1 MCAKCKQCNKEMQ
14 CLAARM
20 KHHEKCFFS
29 GGRCVED
36 DESNMSEHAG
46 SSGTEALKGG
56 SLLFDDL
63 PPSSSSGKE
72 AQTGPLLFDDLPPV
86 SSADSGTGG
95 PLLFDDLPPA
105 SSGDSA
111 SCITEQVSAVG
122 NHGKGEKRKVS
133 EEEENGHEELVEK
146 KVCKASGGIFGLKGY
161 MAERKGEREEMQDAH
176 VILNDI
182 TEECR
187 PLPPQITR
195 VSYFAVFDGHGGVRA
210 SKFAAQNLHQNLIR
224 KFPKGE
230 VVSVEKT
237 VKRCLLD
244 SFKHTDEEFLKQA
257 SSQKPA
263 WKDGSTA
270 TCVLAVDNILY
281 IANLGDSRAILCRY
295 NKESQKHTAL
305 SLSKEHN
312 PTQYEER
319 MRIQKAGGNVRDG
332 RVLGVL
338 EVSRSIGDG
347 QYKRSGVISVP
358 DIKRCQ
364 LTHNDRFIM
373 LACDGLF
380 KVFSPEE
387 AVNFILSC
395 LEVRRRQLW
404 GGLACAVSSV
414 QKDKNIQ
421 TREGKSAADAR
432 YEAACNRLASRAV
445 QRGSAD
451 NVTVVVVRIEH

>member
-1 MCAKCKQCNKEMQ
+1 MPSASAPPPPGRA
-14 CLAARM
+14 LTSGPAAAADWPRGEIGSPGGAGRRLCERKRPGRRCRRM
-20 KHHEKCFFS
+20 DLFGDLPEP
-29 GGRCVED
+29 
-36 DESNMSEHAG
+36 G
-46 SSGTEALKGG
+46 SSVPGRGG
-56 SLLFDDL
+56 S
-63 PPSSSSGKE
+63 
-72 AQTGPLLFDDLPPV
+72 
-86 SSADSGTGG
+86 
-95 PLLFDDLPPA
+95 LLFDDLPPA
-105 SSGDSA
+105 SSGDTASSA
-111 SCITEQVSAVG
+111 AEQVSTG
-122 NHGKGEKRKVS
+122 ESHGKGEKRKS
-133 EEEENGHEELVEK
+133 LEEEEKNGREELVEK
-146 KVCKASGGIFGLKGY
+146 KVCKGSVGILGLKGY
-161 MAERKGEREEMQDAH
+161 VAERKGEREDMQDAH

-182 TEECR
+182 TEECQ
-187 PLPPQITR
+187 PLPSQITR

-210 SKFAAQNLHQNLIR
+210 SKFAAQNLHQNLIK

-244 SFKHTDEEFLKQA
+244 TFKHTDDEFLKQA

-295 NKESQKHTAL
+295 NEESQKHAAL

-319 MRIQKAGGNVRDG
+319 MRIQKAGGNVREG

-347 QYKRSGVISVP
+347 QYKRCGVISVP

-364 LTHNDRFIM
+364 LTHNDRFI
-373 LACDGLF
+373 LIACDGLF
-380 KVFSPEE
+380 KVFTPEE
-387 AVNFILSC
+387 AVNFIVSC
-395 LEVRRRQLW
+395 LE
-404 GGLACAVSSV
+404 
-414 QKDKNIQ
+414 DKNIQ
-421 TREGKSAADAR
+421 TREGKLEADAR
-432 YEAACNRLASRAV
+432 YEAACNRLANKAV

-451 NVTVVVVRIEH
+451 NVTVMVVRIEH

>member
-1 MCAKCKQCNKEMQ
+1 MDLFGDLPEPEPSPRSTA
-14 CLAARM
+14 
-20 KHHEKCFFS
+20 
-29 GGRCVED
+29 GR
-36 DESNMSEHAG
+36 
-46 SSGTEALKGG
+46 EAQKKRP
-56 SLLFDDL
+56 LLFDDL
-63 PPSSSSGKE
+63 PPSSSEKSGKDV
-72 AQTGPLLFDDLPPV
+72 QKGSLLFDDLPPA
-86 SSADSGTGG
+86 SSADSGSG
-95 PLLFDDLPPA
+95 PSLLFDDLPPA
-105 SSGDSA
+105 SSGDSGSPA
-111 SCITEQVSAVG
+111 SQASQG
-122 NHGKGEKRKVS
+122 PKSDGKAAKRKTV
-133 EEEENGHEELVEK
+133 EEEKNGSEELVEK
-146 KVCKASGGIFGLKGY
+146 KVCKGSSVIFGLKGY
-161 MAERKGEREEMQDAH
+161 VAERKGEREEMQDAH

-182 TEECR
+182 TEECK
-187 PLPPQITR
+187 PLSSLISR

-230 VVSVEKT
+230 VISVEKT

-244 SFKHTDEEFLKQA
+244 TFKHTDEEFLKQA

-270 TCVLAVDNILY
+270 TCVLAVDNVLY

-295 NKESQKHTAL
+295 NEESHRHAAL

-347 QYKRSGVISVP
+347 QYKRCGVTSVP

-364 LTHNDRFIM
+364 LTQNDRFIM

-380 KVFSPEE
+380 KVFTPEE
-387 AVNFILSC
+387 AVTFILSC
-395 LEVRRRQLW
+395 LEDE
-404 GGLACAVSSV
+404 
-414 QKDKNIQ
+414 KIQ
-421 TREGKSAADAR
+421 TREGKSALDAR
-432 YEAACNRLASRAV
+432 YEAACNRLATKAV

-451 NVTVVVVRIEH
+451 NVTVMVVRIGK

>member
-1 MCAKCKQCNKEMQ
+1 MTSHQPAVASQILSWLVWSPTVVPRHTGLALGVRAMTAGHDILSLRAGMQ
-14 CLAARM
+14 PDLQ
-20 KHHEKCFFS
+20 
-29 GGRCVED
+29 
-36 DESNMSEHAG
+36 G
-46 SSGTEALKGG
+46 S
-56 SLLFDDL
+56 F
-63 PPSSSSGKE
+63 SSS
-72 AQTGPLLFDDLPPV
+72 V
-86 SSADSGTGG
+86 
-95 PLLFDDLPPA
+95 
-105 SSGDSA
+105 
-111 SCITEQVSAVG
+111 
-122 NHGKGEKRKVS
+122 
-133 EEEENGHEELVEK
+133 
-146 KVCKASGGIFGLKGY
+146 IFGLKGY
-161 MAERKGEREEMQDAH
+161 VAERKGEREEMQDAH

-187 PLPPQITR
+187 PLSSLITR
-195 VSYFAVFDGHGGVRA
+195 VSYFAVFDGHGGIRA

-224 KFPKGE
+224 KFPKGD
-230 VVSVEKT
+230 VISVEKT

-244 SFKHTDEEFLKQA
+244 TFKHTDEEFLKQA

-270 TCVLAVDNILY
+270 TCVLAVDNTLY

-295 NKESQKHTAL
+295 NEESQKHAAL

-347 QYKRSGVISVP
+347 QYKRCGVTSVP
-358 DIKRCQ
+358 DIRRCQ
-364 LTHNDRFIM
+364 LTPNDRFIL

-380 KVFSPEE
+380 KVFTPEE

-395 LEVRRRQLW
+395 LEDE
-404 GGLACAVSSV
+404 
-414 QKDKNIQ
+414 KIQ
-421 TREGKSAADAR
+421 SREGKPAVDAR
-432 YEAACNRLASRAV
+432 YEAACNRLANKAV

-451 NVTVVVVRIEH
+451 NVTVMLVRIGH

>member
-1 MCAKCKQCNKEMQ
+1 MDLFGDLPEP
-14 CLAARM
+14 
-20 KHHEKCFFS
+20 
-29 GGRCVED
+29 
-36 DESNMSEHAG
+36 
-46 SSGTEALKGG
+46 GG
-56 SLLFDDL
+56 SAQGKEAQGQLRLFDDL
-63 PPSSSSGKE
+63 PPAG
-72 AQTGPLLFDDLPPV
+72 
-86 SSADSGTGG
+86 SADTGKG
-95 PLLFDDLPPA
+95 SSFLFDDLPPA
-105 SSGDSA
+105 SSSDAASSA
-111 SCITEQVSAVG
+111 PEQVSAG
-122 NHGKGEKRKVS
+122 SHAKGEKRKS
-133 EEEENGHEELVEK
+133 LEEEEKNGREELVEK
-146 KVCKASGGIFGLKGY
+146 KVCKGSVGILGLKGY
-161 MAERKGEREEMQDAH
+161 VAERKGEREDMQDAH

-182 TEECR
+182 TEECQ
-187 PLPPQITR
+187 PLPSQVTR

-210 SKFAAQNLHQNLIR
+210 SKFAAQNLHLNLIK

-244 SFKHTDEEFLKQA
+244 TFKHTDEEFLKQA

-295 NKESQKHTAL
+295 NEESQKHAAL

-347 QYKRSGVISVP
+347 QYKRCGVISVP

-364 LTHNDRFIM
+364 LTHNDRFI
-373 LACDGLF
+373 LIACDGLF
-380 KVFSPEE
+380 KVFTPEE
-387 AVNFILSC
+387 AVNFIVSC
-395 LEVRRRQLW
+395 LE
-404 GGLACAVSSV
+404 
-414 QKDKNIQ
+414 DKNIQ
-421 TREGKSAADAR
+421 KREGKQEADAR
-432 YEAACNRLASRAV
+432 YEAACNRLANKAV

-451 NVTVVVVRIEH
+451 NVTVMVVRIEH

>member
-1 MCAKCKQCNKEMQ
+1 MDLFGDFPEPECA
-14 CLAARM
+14 AAG
-20 KHHEKCFFS
+20 K
-29 GGRCVED
+29 
-36 DESNMSEHAG
+36 
-46 SSGTEALKGG
+46 EALKGG

-86 SSADSGTGG
+86 SAADSGAGG

-111 SCITEQVSAVG
+111 SHITEQVSAVG
-122 NHGKGEKRKVS
+122 NHGKGEKRKAS
-133 EEEENGHEELVEK
+133 EEEKNGSEELVEK

-182 TEECR
+182 TEECS

-210 SKFAAQNLHQNLIR
+210 SKFAAQNLHQNLIK

-281 IANLGDSRAILCRY
+281 IANLGDSRSLNITTYEGFLSAQAILCRY
-295 NKESQKHTAL
+295 NEESQKHTAL

-364 LTHNDRFIM
+364 LSHNDRFIL

-395 LEVRRRQLW
+395 LEPQYEGELCHSQYEIFPCILMKFRR
-404 GGLACAVSSV
+404 
-414 QKDKNIQ
+414 
-421 TREGKSAADAR
+421 
-432 YEAACNRLASRAV
+432 
-445 QRGSAD
+445 
-451 NVTVVVVRIEH
+451 

>member
-1 MCAKCKQCNKEMQ
+1 MDLFGDLPEPERSPRPAAGKEAQ
-14 CLAARM
+14 
-20 KHHEKCFFS
+20 K
-29 GGRCVED
+29 
-36 DESNMSEHAG
+36 
-46 SSGTEALKGG
+46 G

-63 PPSSSSGKE
+63 PPASS
-72 AQTGPLLFDDLPPV
+72 T
-86 SSADSGTGG
+86 DSGTVFRLSQVCVNMSSWDCSCLNLFPFPPFSTHRCFRCWTVLSFESMASGSGG

-105 SSGDSA
+105 SSGDSG
-111 SCITEQVSAVG
+111 SLDTSISQVVK
-122 NHGKGEKRKVS
+122 NEGKGAKRKTS
-133 EEEENGHEELVEK
+133 EEEKNGSEELVEK
-146 KVCKASGGIFGLKGY
+146 KVCKGSSVIFGLKGY
-161 MAERKGEREEMQDAH
+161 VAERKGEREEMQDAH

-187 PLPPQITR
+187 PPSSLITR
-195 VSYFAVFDGHGGVRA
+195 VSYFAVFDGHGGIRA

-224 KFPKGE
+224 KFPKGD
-230 VVSVEKT
+230 VISVEKT

-244 SFKHTDEEFLKQA
+244 TFKHTDEEFLKQA

-295 NKESQKHTAL
+295 NEESQKHAAL

-347 QYKRSGVISVP
+347 QYKRCGVTSVP
-358 DIKRCQ
+358 DIRRCQ
-364 LTHNDRFIM
+364 LTPNDRFIL

-380 KVFSPEE
+380 KVFNPEE

-395 LEVRRRQLW
+395 LEDE
-404 GGLACAVSSV
+404 
-414 QKDKNIQ
+414 KIQ
-421 TREGKSAADAR
+421 SREGKPAVDAR
-432 YEAACNRLASRAV
+432 YEAACNRLANKAV

-451 NVTVVVVRIEH
+451 NVTVMVVRIGH

>member
-1 MCAKCKQCNKEMQ
+1 M
-14 CLAARM
+14 
-20 KHHEKCFFS
+20 
-29 GGRCVED
+29 
-36 DESNMSEHAG
+36 
-46 SSGTEALKGG
+46 
-56 SLLFDDL
+56 
-63 PPSSSSGKE
+63 GKE
-72 AQTGPLLFDDLPPV
+72 RRGKSQRKRRT
-86 SSADSGTGG
+86 
-95 PLLFDDLPPA
+95 
-105 SSGDSA
+105 
-111 SCITEQVSAVG
+111 AVK
-122 NHGKGEKRKVS
+122 NLWKRKFVKVFRQF
-133 EEEENGHEELVEK
+133 ENKCTLFCTLYVGLT
-146 KVCKASGGIFGLKGY
+146 SGGIFGLKGY

-281 IANLGDSRAILCRY
+281 IANLGDSRGFLSAQAILCRY
-295 NKESQKHTAL
+295 NQESQKHTAL

-395 LEVRRRQLW
+395 LE
-404 GGLACAVSSV
+404 
-414 QKDKNIQ
+414 DKNIQ
-421 TREGKSAADAR
+421 TREGKLAADAR
-432 YEAACNRLASRAV
+432 YEAACNRLANKAV

>member
-1 MCAKCKQCNKEMQ
+1 MDLFGDFPEPECA
-14 CLAARM
+14 AAG
-20 KHHEKCFFS
+20 K
-29 GGRCVED
+29 
-36 DESNMSEHAG
+36 
-46 SSGTEALKGG
+46 EALKGG

-86 SSADSGTGG
+86 SAADSGAGG

-105 SSGDSA
+105 SSGDS
-111 SCITEQVSAVG
+111 
-122 NHGKGEKRKVS
+122 
-133 EEEENGHEELVEK
+133 
-146 KVCKASGGIFGLKGY
+146 ASGGIFGLKGY

-182 TEECR
+182 TEECS

-210 SKFAAQNLHQNLIR
+210 SKFAAQNLHQNLIK

-281 IANLGDSRAILCRY
+281 IANLGDSRSLNITTYEGFLSAQAILCRY
-295 NKESQKHTAL
+295 NEESQKHTAL

-364 LTHNDRFIM
+364 LSHNDRFIL

-395 LEVRRRQLW
+395 LE
-404 GGLACAVSSV
+404 
-414 QKDKNIQ
+414 DKNIQ
-421 TREGKSAADAR
+421 TREGKLAADTR
-432 YEAACNRLASRAV
+432 YEAACNRLANKAV

>member
-1 MCAKCKQCNKEMQ
+1 MPKRK
-14 CLAARM
+14 
-20 KHHEKCFFS
+20 
-29 GGRCVED
+29 
-36 DESNMSEHAG
+36 
-46 SSGTEALKGG
+46 
-56 SLLFDDL
+56 
-63 PPSSSSGKE
+63 
-72 AQTGPLLFDDLPPV
+72 V
-86 SSADSGTGG
+86 SSAEGAAKEEPKRRSARSLGRQGHAVRRLVAFRARPRVIDGSRAAAAAASAAPQPPQGVEPAAGRGLRVCRSRRPASVMDLFGDLPEPERSPRPAAGSGG

-105 SSGDSA
+105 SSGDPGSLDT
-111 SCITEQVSAVG
+111 SISQEVK
-122 NHGKGEKRKVS
+122 NEGKGSKRKAS
-133 EEEENGHEELVEK
+133 DEEKNGSEELVEK
-146 KVCKASGGIFGLKGY
+146 KVCKASSVIFGLKGY
-161 MAERKGEREEMQDAH
+161 VAERKGEREEMQDAH

-182 TEECR
+182 TAECQ
-187 PLPPQITR
+187 PPSTLITR
-195 VSYFAVFDGHGGVRA
+195 VSYFAVFDGHGGIRA

-224 KFPKGE
+224 KFPKGDGI
-230 VVSVEKT
+230 SVEKT

-244 SFKHTDEEFLKQA
+244 TFKHTDEEFLRQA

-270 TCVLAVDNILY
+270 TCVLAVDNTLY

-295 NKESQKHTAL
+295 NEESQKHAAL

-347 QYKRSGVISVP
+347 QYKRCGVTSVP
-358 DIKRCQ
+358 DIRRCQ
-364 LTHNDRFIM
+364 LTPNDRFIL

-380 KVFSPEE
+380 KVFTPEE

-395 LEVRRRQLW
+395 LEDE
-404 GGLACAVSSV
+404 
-414 QKDKNIQ
+414 KIQ
-421 TREGKSAADAR
+421 RREGKLTVDAR
-432 YEAACNRLASRAV
+432 YEAACNRLANKAV

-451 NVTVVVVRIEH
+451 NVTVMVVRIGL

>member
-1 MCAKCKQCNKEMQ
+1 MKGSTVKQGKEAQ
-14 CLAARM
+14 
-20 KHHEKCFFS
+20 K
-29 GGRCVED
+29 
-36 DESNMSEHAG
+36 
-46 SSGTEALKGG
+46 G

-63 PPSSSSGKE
+63 PPASS
-72 AQTGPLLFDDLPPV
+72 T
-86 SSADSGTGG
+86 DSGPGG

-105 SSGDSA
+105 SSGESA
-111 SCITEQVSAVG
+111 SSV
-122 NHGKGEKRKVS
+122 
-133 EEEENGHEELVEK
+133 
-146 KVCKASGGIFGLKGY
+146 IFGLKGY
-161 MAERKGEREEMQDAH
+161 VAERKGEREEMQDAH

-187 PLPPQITR
+187 PLSSLITR
-195 VSYFAVFDGHGGVRA
+195 VSYFAVFDGHGGIRA

-224 KFPKGE
+224 KFPKGD
-230 VVSVEKT
+230 VISVEKT

-244 SFKHTDEEFLKQA
+244 TFKHTDEEFLKQA

-270 TCVLAVDNILY
+270 TCVLAVDNTLY

-295 NKESQKHTAL
+295 NEESQKHAAL

-347 QYKRSGVISVP
+347 QYKRCGVTSVP
-358 DIKRCQ
+358 DIRRCQ
-364 LTHNDRFIM
+364 LTPNDRFIL

-380 KVFSPEE
+380 KVFTPEE

-395 LEVRRRQLW
+395 LEDE
-404 GGLACAVSSV
+404 
-414 QKDKNIQ
+414 KIQ
-421 TREGKSAADAR
+421 SREGKPAVDAR
-432 YEAACNRLASRAV
+432 YEAACNRLANKAV

-451 NVTVVVVRIEH
+451 NVTVMLVRIGH

>member
-1 MCAKCKQCNKEMQ
+1 MDLFGDFPEPEPDPS
-14 CLAARM
+14 AA
-20 KHHEKCFFS
+20 
-29 GGRCVED
+29 GGSCIED
-36 DESNMSEHAG
+36 DERNMSEYAG

-56 SLLFDDL
+56 PLLFDDL

-72 AQTGPLLFDDLPPV
+72 AHTGPLLFDDLPPV

-111 SCITEQVSAVG
+111 SRITEQVSAVG
-122 NHGKGEKRKVS
+122 NHGKGKKRKVS
-133 EEEENGHEELVEK
+133 EEQKNGHEELVEK

-224 KFPKGE
+224 KFPKGD

-295 NKESQKHTAL
+295 NEESQKHTAL

-319 MRIQKAGGNVRDG
+319 MRIQKAGGNVR
-332 RVLGVL
+332 
-338 EVSRSIGDG
+338 
-347 QYKRSGVISVP
+347 
-358 DIKRCQ
+358 
-364 LTHNDRFIM
+364 FIM

-387 AVNFILSC
+387 AVNFIMSC
-395 LEVRRRQLW
+395 LE
-404 GGLACAVSSV
+404 
-414 QKDKNIQ
+414 DKNIQ
-421 TREGKSAADAR
+421 TREGKLEADAR
-432 YEAACNRLASRAV
+432 YEAACNRLANKAV

>member
-1 MCAKCKQCNKEMQ
+1 MDLFGDLPEPERSPRP
-14 CLAARM
+14 AAGKDAQR
-20 KHHEKCFFS
+20 
-29 GGRCVED
+29 GPV
-36 DESNMSEHAG
+36 
-46 SSGTEALKGG
+46 
-56 SLLFDDL
+56 LFDDL
-63 PPSSSSGKE
+63 PP
-72 AQTGPLLFDDLPPV
+72 A
-86 SSADSGTGG
+86 SADSGPGG

-105 SSGDSA
+105 GSGDSGSLAVSTA
-111 SCITEQVSAVG
+111 STLCVPQAGES
-122 NHGKGEKRKVS
+122 GEKGAKRKAT
-133 EEEENGHEELVEK
+133 EENGSEELVEK
-146 KVCKASGGIFGLKGY
+146 KVCKASSVIFGLKGY
-161 MAERKGEREEMQDAH
+161 VAERKGEREEMQDAH

-182 TEECR
+182 TEECQ
-187 PLPPQITR
+187 PPASLITR
-195 VSYFAVFDGHGGVRA
+195 VSYFAVFDGHGGIRA

-224 KFPKGE
+224 KFPRGE
-230 VVSVEKT
+230 GISVEKT

-244 SFKHTDEEFLKQA
+244 TFKHTDEEFLRQA

-270 TCVLAVDNILY
+270 TCVLAVDNTLY

-295 NKESQKHTAL
+295 NEESQKHAAL

-347 QYKRSGVISVP
+347 QYKRCGVTSVP
-358 DIKRCQ
+358 DIRRCQ
-364 LTHNDRFIM
+364 LTPNDRFIL

-380 KVFSPEE
+380 KVFTPEE

-395 LEVRRRQLW
+395 LED
-404 GGLACAVSSV
+404 
-414 QKDKNIQ
+414 DKLQ
-421 TREGKSAADAR
+421 SREGRPAVDVR
-432 YEAACNRLASRAV
+432 YEAACNRLASKAV

-451 NVTVVVVRIEH
+451 NVTVLLVRIGP

>member
-1 MCAKCKQCNKEMQ
+1 MDLFGDLPEP
-14 CLAARM
+14 
-20 KHHEKCFFS
+20 
-29 GGRCVED
+29 
-36 DESNMSEHAG
+36 
-46 SSGTEALKGG
+46 GG
-56 SLLFDDL
+56 SAQGKEAPGQLRLFDDL
-63 PPSSSSGKE
+63 PPAG
-72 AQTGPLLFDDLPPV
+72 
-86 SSADSGTGG
+86 SADTGKG
-95 PLLFDDLPPA
+95 SSFLFDDLPPA
-105 SSGDSA
+105 SSSDAA
-111 SCITEQVSAVG
+111 SGAPEQVSAES
-122 NHGKGEKRKVS
+122 HAKGEKRKS
-133 EEEENGHEELVEK
+133 LEEEEKNGREELVEK
-146 KVCKASGGIFGLKGY
+146 KVCKGSVGVFGLKGY
-161 MAERKGEREEMQDAH
+161 VAERKGEREDMQDAH

-182 TEECR
+182 TEECQ
-187 PLPPQITR
+187 PLPSQITR

-210 SKFAAQNLHQNLIR
+210 SKFAAQNLHLNLIK

-244 SFKHTDEEFLKQA
+244 TFKHTDEEFLKQA

-295 NKESQKHTAL
+295 NEESQKHAAL

-347 QYKRSGVISVP
+347 QYKRCGVISVP

-364 LTHNDRFIM
+364 LTHNDRFI
-373 LACDGLF
+373 LIACDGLF
-380 KVFSPEE
+380 KVFTPEE
-387 AVNFILSC
+387 AVNFIVSC
-395 LEVRRRQLW
+395 LE
-404 GGLACAVSSV
+404 
-414 QKDKNIQ
+414 DKNIQ
-421 TREGKSAADAR
+421 KREGKQEADAR
-432 YEAACNRLASRAV
+432 YEAACNRLANKAV

-451 NVTVVVVRIEH
+451 NVTVMVVRIEH

>member
-1 MCAKCKQCNKEMQ
+1 MDLFGDLPEPEPSPRSTA
-14 CLAARM
+14 
-20 KHHEKCFFS
+20 
-29 GGRCVED
+29 GR
-36 DESNMSEHAG
+36 
-46 SSGTEALKGG
+46 EAQKKRP
-56 SLLFDDL
+56 LLFDDL
-63 PPSSSSGKE
+63 PPSSSEKSGKDV
-72 AQTGPLLFDDLPPV
+72 QKGSLLFDDLPPA
-86 SSADSGTGG
+86 SSADSGSGG
-95 PLLFDDLPPA
+95 SLLFDDLPPA
-105 SSGDSA
+105 SSGDSD
-111 SCITEQVSAVG
+111 SSV
-122 NHGKGEKRKVS
+122 
-133 EEEENGHEELVEK
+133 
-146 KVCKASGGIFGLKGY
+146 IFGLKGY
-161 MAERKGEREEMQDAH
+161 VAERKGEREEMQDAH

-182 TEECR
+182 TEECK
-187 PLPPQITR
+187 PLSPLISR

-230 VVSVEKT
+230 VISVEKT

-244 SFKHTDEEFLKQA
+244 TFKHTDEEFLKQA

-270 TCVLAVDNILY
+270 TCVLAVDNVLY

-295 NKESQKHTAL
+295 NEESHRHAAL

-347 QYKRSGVISVP
+347 QYKRCGVTSVP

-364 LTHNDRFIM
+364 LTQNDRFIM

-380 KVFSPEE
+380 KVFTPEE
-387 AVNFILSC
+387 AVTFILSC
-395 LEVRRRQLW
+395 LEDE
-404 GGLACAVSSV
+404 
-414 QKDKNIQ
+414 KIQ
-421 TREGKSAADAR
+421 TREGKSALDAR
-432 YEAACNRLASRAV
+432 YEAACNRLATKAV

-451 NVTVVVVRIEH
+451 NVTVMVVRIGK

>member
-1 MCAKCKQCNKEMQ
+1 MSTPRSRRPGSRPNPKHRDPREFRPLGCKQHRSPLESFAHAFLPPRPPRAQ
-14 CLAARM
+14 HSGAAGHAARQLVAPRAGPVTDGTVAPASPPPPPGCGARPLLGPRVCRRPACAM
-20 KHHEKCFFS
+20 DLFGDLPEPERSPHAA
-29 GGRCVED
+29 
-36 DESNMSEHAG
+36 AG
-46 SSGTEALKGG
+46 SA
-56 SLLFDDL
+56 
-63 PPSSSSGKE
+63 
-72 AQTGPLLFDDLPPV
+72 
-86 SSADSGTGG
+86 G

-105 SSGDSA
+105 GSGKSGSS
-111 SCITEQVSAVG
+111 V
-122 NHGKGEKRKVS
+122 
-133 EEEENGHEELVEK
+133 
-146 KVCKASGGIFGLKGY
+146 IFGLKGY
-161 MAERKGEREEMQDAH
+161 VAERKGEREEMQDAH

-182 TEECR
+182 TEECN
-187 PLPPQITR
+187 PPSSLITR
-195 VSYFAVFDGHGGVRA
+195 VSYFAVFDGHGGIRA

-224 KFPKGE
+224 KFPKGD

-244 SFKHTDEEFLKQA
+244 TFKHTDEEFLKQA

-270 TCVLAVDNILY
+270 TCVLAVDNTLY

-295 NKESQKHTAL
+295 NEESQKHAAL

-347 QYKRSGVISVP
+347 QYKRCGVTSVP
-358 DIKRCQ
+358 DIRRCQ
-364 LTHNDRFIM
+364 LTPNDRFIL

-380 KVFSPEE
+380 KVFTPEE

-395 LEVRRRQLW
+395 LEDE
-404 GGLACAVSSV
+404 
-414 QKDKNIQ
+414 KIQ
-421 TREGKSAADAR
+421 TREGKPAVDAR
-432 YEAACNRLASRAV
+432 YEAACNRLANKAV

-451 NVTVVVVRIEH
+451 NVTVMVVQIGH

>member
-1 MCAKCKQCNKEMQ
+1 MDLFGDLPEPDP
-14 CLAARM
+14 RPT
-20 KHHEKCFFS
+20 
-29 GGRCVED
+29 
-36 DESNMSEHAG
+36 AG
-46 SSGTEALKGG
+46 IEIQTQG

-63 PPSSSSGKE
+63 PPSSSEESEQKGCGSAVMIFSHPSLDWSHLQILTGKE
-72 AQTGPLLFDDLPPV
+72 IQKGSFLFDDLPPA
-86 SSADSGTGG
+86 SSVDSGPGG
-95 PLLFDDLPPA
+95 SLLFDDLPPA
-105 SSGDSA
+105 SSGNSGSQATEA
-111 SCITEQVSAVG
+111 SQAPRSDE
-122 NHGKGEKRKVS
+122 KGAKRKTS
-133 EEEENGHEELVEK
+133 EEEKNGSEERVEK
-146 KVCKASGGIFGLKGY
+146 KVCSAGIFSLKGY
-161 MAERKGEREEMQDAH
+161 VAERKGEREEMQDAH

-182 TEECR
+182 TEDCK
-187 PLPPQITR
+187 PLSSLITR
-195 VSYFAVFDGHGGVRA
+195 VSYFAVFDGHGGIRA

-230 VVSVEKT
+230 VISVEKT

-244 SFKHTDEEFLKQA
+244 TFKHTDEEFLKQA

-295 NKESQKHTAL
+295 NEENQKHAAL

-347 QYKRSGVISVP
+347 QYKRCGVTSVP

-380 KVFSPEE
+380 KVFTPEE

-395 LEVRRRQLW
+395 LEDE
-404 GGLACAVSSV
+404 
-414 QKDKNIQ
+414 KIQ
-421 TREGKSAADAR
+421 TREGKSATDAR
-432 YEAACNRLASRAV
+432 YEAACNRLASKAV

-451 NVTVVVVRIEH
+451 NVTVMVVRIEQ

>member
-1 MCAKCKQCNKEMQ
+1 M
-14 CLAARM
+14 
-20 KHHEKCFFS
+20 
-29 GGRCVED
+29 D
-36 DESNMSEHAG
+36 
-46 SSGTEALKGG
+46 
-56 SLLFDDL
+56 LFGDL
-63 PPSSSSGKE
+63 PEPGASAAGKE
-72 AQTGPLLFDDLPPV
+72 VQKGPLLFDDLPPT
-86 SSADSGTGG
+86 SSAGSEKGG
-95 PLLFDDLPPA
+95 SLLFDDLPPA
-105 SSGDSA
+105 SSGDTACSA
-111 SCITEQVSAVG
+111 TEQVSAG
-122 NHGKGEKRKVS
+122 SHGRGEKRKS
-133 EEEENGHEELVEK
+133 LEKEEKNGREELVEK
-146 KVCKASGGIFGLKGY
+146 KVCKGSVGILGLKGY
-161 MAERKGEREEMQDAH
+161 VAERKGEREDMQDAH

-182 TEECR
+182 TEECQ
-187 PLPPQITR
+187 PLPSQITR

-210 SKFAAQNLHQNLIR
+210 SKFAAQNLHQNLIK

-244 SFKHTDEEFLKQA
+244 TFKHTDEEFLKQA

-295 NKESQKHTAL
+295 NEESQKHTAL

-347 QYKRSGVISVP
+347 QYKRCGVISVP

-364 LTHNDRFIM
+364 LTHNDRFI
-373 LACDGLF
+373 LIACDGLF
-380 KVFSPEE
+380 KVFTPEE
-387 AVNFILSC
+387 AVNFIVSC
-395 LEVRRRQLW
+395 LE
-404 GGLACAVSSV
+404 
-414 QKDKNIQ
+414 DKNIQ
-421 TREGKSAADAR
+421 MREGKLEWDAR
-432 YEAACNRLASRAV
+432 YEAACNRLANKAV